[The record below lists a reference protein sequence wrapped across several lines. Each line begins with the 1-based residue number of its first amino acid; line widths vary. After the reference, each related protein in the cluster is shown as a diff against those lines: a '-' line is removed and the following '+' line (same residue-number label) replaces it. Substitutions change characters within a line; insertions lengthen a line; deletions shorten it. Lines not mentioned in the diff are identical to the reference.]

1 MATLHSAPTD
11 ALPPTLIHDIRSLL
25 ETAFSGAFT
34 DDDWNHTVGGI
45 HVWLIGAH
53 GPISHGSL
61 IERTIVCAG
70 VALRVGFVEAVAT
83 DASQRRQGHGTGVM
97 SHIDQLIRE
106 HYPLGVLSTGTPLFY
121 ETLGWE
127 RWRGPTFVDSPRGRE
142 RTPADDGDIMV
153 LWTPRSPHLDLDGEI
168 VCDWRQGDVW

>member
-1 MATLHSAPTD
+1 
-11 ALPPTLIHDIRSLL
+11 
-25 ETAFSGAFT
+25 
-34 DDDWNHTVGGI
+34 
-45 HVWLIGAH
+45 
-53 GPISHGSL
+53 
-61 IERTIVCAG
+61 
-70 VALRVGFVEAVAT
+70 
-83 DASQRRQGHGTGVM
+83 M